1 MSRNTNIEELQF
13 PVMLKPVYFKKN
25 KYKGLTNY
33 SAVTGIINKKENVFS
48 VVSRN
53 YALILN
59 EEAIVL
65 GKKIFKEMFP
75 ESGED
80 EFIVFNINYPKTRS
94 YCHIDLINE
103 NYTLNIWG
111 NEVYVPFIRITN
123 SYNKSRKLG
132 FEIGF
137 VRKVC
142 DNGVIFESELVSLN
156 YFHYNKSFKNIMDCI
171 NKDMKLK
178 NLKDIEN
185 SFIEYMRNLNEI
197 RIEKKYFTNL
207 TAKIF
212 GLKFNTENVSA
223 KYRRII
229 EKQKEEFLNIM
240 EDLKKKYIGE
250 LGENAYGLF
259 NTVTAFAN
267 ETKFVKCDRYNGY
280 QTKAGKWVR
289 EIVRINNDKILEQYL
304 EKSKDYLN

>member
-1 MSRNTNIEELQF
+1 MNRNTNIQELQF
-13 PVMLKPVYFKKN
+13 PVILKPVYIKRN
-25 KYKGLTNY
+25 IYKGLTNY
-33 SAVTGIINKKENVFS
+33 SAVTGKINKKENVFS
-48 VVSRN
+48 IVSRN

-65 GKKIFKEMFP
+65 GKRIFKEMFP
-75 ESGED
+75 GSGED
-80 EFIVFNINYPKTRS
+80 EFIVFNINYPQTKS
-94 YCHIDLINE
+94 YCYIDLINKT
-103 NYTLNIWG
+103 YTVNIWDK
-111 NEVYVPFIRITN
+111 EVYVPFIRVTN
-123 SYNKSRKLG
+123 SYNKSRKLR

-142 DNGVIFESELVSLN
+142 DNGVIFERELVSLN
-156 YFHYNKSFKNIMDCI
+156 YFHCNKSVKNIMECI

-178 NLKDIEN
+178 KLIDIEK
-185 SFIEYMRNLNEI
+185 SFIEYMNNLRKIEI
-197 RIEKKYFTNL
+197 EEKYFTNL

-229 EKQKEEFLNIM
+229 EKQKEEFLNII

-259 NTVTAFAN
+259 NTATAFAN

-289 EIVRINNDKILEQYL
+289 EIVRINKEGKVPEYL
-304 EKSKDYLN
+304 ADCMEYLN

>member
-1 MSRNTNIEELQF
+1 MSRNINTEELQF
-13 PVMLKPVYFKKN
+13 PVKLKPVYIKKN

-33 SAVTGIINKKENVFS
+33 SAVTGTINKKENVFS

-59 EEAIVL
+59 DEAIVL

-75 ESGED
+75 GSGVD

-94 YCHIDLINE
+94 YCHIDLINK
-103 NYTLNIWG
+103 NYTLNIWR

-132 FEIGF
+132 FDIGF

-142 DNGVIFESELVSLN
+142 DNGVIFERELVSLN
-156 YFHYNKSFKNIMDCI
+156 YFHCKKAVRNIMDCI

-178 NLKDIEN
+178 KLKDIEN
-185 SFIEYMRNLNEI
+185 SFIDYMRNLNEI

-212 GLKFNTENVSA
+212 GLRFNTENVSE
-223 KYRRII
+223 KYRKII

-240 EDLKKKYIGE
+240 EGLKDKYIRE

-259 NTVTAFAN
+259 NTATAFAN
-267 ETKFVKCDRYNGY
+267 ETKFVKCDRYNSY

-289 EIVRINNDKILEQYL
+289 EIVRIKNEKLLQKYL
-304 EKSKDYLN
+304 DNCIDYLK

>member
-1 MSRNTNIEELQF
+1 
-13 PVMLKPVYFKKN
+13 
-25 KYKGLTNY
+25 
-33 SAVTGIINKKENVFS
+33 
-48 VVSRN
+48 
-53 YALILN
+53 
-59 EEAIVL
+59 
-65 GKKIFKEMFP
+65 
-75 ESGED
+75 
-80 EFIVFNINYPKTRS
+80 
-94 YCHIDLINE
+94 
-103 NYTLNIWG
+103 
-111 NEVYVPFIRITN
+111 
-123 SYNKSRKLG
+123 
-132 FEIGF
+132 
-137 VRKVC
+137 
-142 DNGVIFESELVSLN
+142 
-156 YFHYNKSFKNIMDCI
+156 MDYI

-178 NLKDIEN
+178 KLKDIEK

-197 RIEKKYFTNL
+197 RIEKKYFTNI

-240 EDLKKKYIGE
+240 ERLKKKYIAE

-259 NTVTAFAN
+259 NTATAFVN